1 VSARV
6 HVVATFE
13 VAEDAVATFIET
25 TERLLVAPSRRE
37 PGCERYELV
46 REHALPTRFAVVE
59 TWSSVIHLE
68 THLAQPALLDALEAL
83 RPLVLASPQI
93 TRYVDAA
100 AD

>member
-1 VSARV
+1 MSTRV

-13 VAEDAVATFIET
+13 VAEDAIATFIET
-25 TERLLVAPSRRE
+25 ADQLLVQPARRE

-46 REHALPTRFAVVE
+46 REHALPTRFAMLE

-68 THLAQPALLDALEAL
+68 THLAQPALVDALEAL

-93 TRYVDAA
+93 TRYVDVAP
-100 AD
+100 D